1 MKDQNGT
8 QSCQVKKVL
17 FRISL
22 ITVPMLASAL
32 TGAVVAYIFENDPLA
47 GAGMALTGG
56 VVALAMLFGMIDIFW
71 G

>member
-1 MKDQNGT
+1 MKDRNGI